1 MATKAAVIPI
11 AHPHHEELESRH
23 VWGVPT
29 RTAHWLSAVSI
40 VGLILTG
47 FYIAWPIAFTQG
59 EAYDS
64 FLMGR
69 MRQLHF
75 VFGYLLLIAFVI
87 RVYGFFFGNNY
98 ARSGFPFIWRRQW
111 WAQIREQLVDY
122 LAIRVGKRYVGHNQ
136 LGALSYIFFV
146 MFFGLGQILT
156 GFAMYSESNP
166 GGFWDGLVGWVIP
179 LCGGSWGVH
188 HWHHLFAWGMLL
200 FIPIH
205 VYIVVLD
212 SILLSNGLIS
222 SIVMGRKLVRG
233 DDVDSKTWIS

>member
-1 MATKAAVIPI
+1 MATKAAVIPV
-11 AHPHHEELESRH
+11 AHPLHEELESRH
-23 VWGVPT
+23 IWGVPT
-29 RTAHWLSAVSI
+29 RAAHWMSAISI
-40 VGLILTG
+40 VVLILTG

-69 MRQLHF
+69 VRQIHF
-75 VFGYLLLIAFVI
+75 IFGYVLLIAFVI
-87 RVYGFFFGNNY
+87 RAYAFFFGNNY
-98 ARSGFPFIWRRQW
+98 ARSGFPFIWRKQW
-111 WAQIREQLVDY
+111 WGQIREQMIDY
-122 LAIRVGKRYVGHNQ
+122 LTIRVGQRYIGHNQ

-146 MFFGLGQILT
+146 MFLGFGQILT

-166 GGFWDGLVGWVIP
+166 GGFWDSMFGWVIP
-179 LCGGSWGVH
+179 FCGGSWGLH

-205 VYIVVLD
+205 IYIVVLD

-233 DDVDSKTWIS
+233 NDVDSKTWIS